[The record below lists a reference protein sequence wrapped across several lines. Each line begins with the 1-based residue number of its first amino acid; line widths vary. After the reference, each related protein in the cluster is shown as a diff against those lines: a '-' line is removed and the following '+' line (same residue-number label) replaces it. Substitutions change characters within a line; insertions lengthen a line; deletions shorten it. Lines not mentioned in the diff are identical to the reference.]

1 MKNEVKQLFAAI
13 SHRALL
19 HSGEEVRH
27 AVNALEVKLSKLLT
41 VYEQH
46 EQQVSVS
53 PATEPE
59 KGE

>member
-1 MKNEVKQLFAAI
+1 MKNEVKQLFAAV

-27 AVNALEVKLSKLLT
+27 AVNALEVKLSKLLM
-41 VYEQH
+41 VY